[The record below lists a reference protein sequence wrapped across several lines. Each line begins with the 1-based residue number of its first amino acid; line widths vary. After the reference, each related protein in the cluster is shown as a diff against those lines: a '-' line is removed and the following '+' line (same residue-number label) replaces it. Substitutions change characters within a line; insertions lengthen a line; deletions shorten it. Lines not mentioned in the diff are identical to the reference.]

1 MRFTIASV
9 GLFAL
14 FNLASTQDLSNLPS
28 CALSCATNAIGST
41 GCALT
46 DAKCIC
52 TATNF
57 LSGVETCIQGACS
70 QADQQATLQ
79 FAVQFCAQANVT
91 ITLPTAAPAT
101 SSGGPA
107 STGSSAAPA
116 STPATTTSSA
126 GVASSASTS
135 PAASTYT
142 GAANFLT
149 QDWTGVMGAA
159 ALGVAALL

>member
-9 GLFAL
+9 GIFAL
-14 FNLASTQDLSNLPS
+14 FNLASSQDLSGLPS
-28 CALSCATNAIGST
+28 CALSCATGAIGST

-57 LSGVETCIQGACS
+57 LSGVETCVQGACS

-79 FAVQFCAQANVT
+79 FAVKFCAQANVT
-91 ITLPTAAPAT
+91 ITLPTAPAT
-101 SSGGPA
+101 SG
-107 STGSSAAPA
+107 APA
-116 STPATTTSSA
+116 STAPPMTPATMTSSA
-126 GVASSASTS
+126 GMSSSASQA
-135 PAASTYT
+135 PSTYT

-149 QDWTGVMGAA
+149 QDWTGVVGAA